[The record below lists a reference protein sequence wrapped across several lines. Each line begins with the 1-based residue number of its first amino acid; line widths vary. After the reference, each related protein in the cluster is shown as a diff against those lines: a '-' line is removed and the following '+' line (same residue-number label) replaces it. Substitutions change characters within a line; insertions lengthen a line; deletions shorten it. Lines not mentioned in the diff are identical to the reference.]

1 MFIIIRKLSMPNLQ
15 KFALFGAAVLTLSLG
30 LAGCATG
37 ASPEDSDSQTL
48 TIYAGRDEE
57 LVEPLIE
64 QFSEETGIQTEVRY
78 GSTTDMSALLLEEGD
93 KSPADVFLSQDAGA
107 LGALST
113 AGLLATLPESV
124 TSLVPAEFTS
134 RDDTWVGVTGRAR
147 VIAYDGEALS
157 ADQVPDSV
165 FDLTQPEWSGKV
177 VFAPG
182 NASFQ
187 AFVTALRVLEGEA
200 AAEEWVAGMAA
211 NNPILVEKNGQALDL
226 VNAGQAELALIN
238 HYYWYERESELGA
251 DGMRAQL
258 KFLVGDPGGIV
269 NVTGVGIL
277 ANSADNSSALR
288 FVEYMVSESAQLYF
302 VANTFEYPLIAGVDA
317 PAGLPAL
324 EELANANLNLA
335 DLKSLSET
343 QALLAKYGLI

>member
-1 MFIIIRKLSMPNLQ
+1 MLNPQKLFL
-15 KFALFGAAVLTLSLG
+15 AGVAVVSLSLG

-37 ASPEDSDSQTL
+37 ASPQDPNSQTL

-57 LVEPLIE
+57 LVAPLIE
-64 QFSEETGIQTEVRY
+64 QFSEDTGIQTEVRY

-93 KSPADVFLSQDAGA
+93 KTPAQVFLSQDAGA
-107 LGALST
+107 LGALSS
-113 AGLLATLPESV
+113 AGQLATLPASV
-124 TSLVPAEFTS
+124 TELVPAEFTS
-134 RDDTWVGVTGRAR
+134 QDDTWVGVTGRAR
-147 VIAYDGEALS
+147 VIAYDGEALT

-165 FDLTQPEWSGKV
+165 LELTSPEWNGKV

-200 AAEEWVAGMAA
+200 AAEEWVAGIAA

-238 HYYWYERESELGA
+238 HYYWYEREAELGA
-251 DGMRAQL
+251 EGMRAQL
-258 KFLVGDPGGIV
+258 KFLPGDPGGIV

-277 ANSADNSSALR
+277 AGAAENSNALR

-302 VANTFEYPLIAGVDA
+302 VANTFEYPLLAGVDA
-317 PAGLPAL
+317 PAGLPTL
-324 EELANANLNLA
+324 EELANTNLNLA
-335 DLKSLSET
+335 DLESLSQT